1 MNRRAL
7 ASILAAGLSASVLA
21 QPAPAKKPAAGPAP
35 ETAPSKKP
43 APAKKSAL
51 PFIEDDYPRAL
62 AEARSKKLPIFVEA
76 WAPW

>member
-1 MNRRAL
+1 MNPRAL
-7 ASILAAGLSASVLA
+7 ASVLAASLSAAVLA
-21 QPAPAKKPAAGPAP
+21 PPAQAK
-35 ETAPSKKP
+35 TP

-62 AEARSKKLPIFVEA
+62 AEARSKKVPIFVEA